1 MKLFGDKAKH
11 NLSTNSTNLI
21 RGDIK
26 MNKMRSQR
34 PESLHSGS
42 EPATAKHRGAEW
54 LACLTNYMGGQQE
67 VKLKREARLG
77 IQDLGIW
84 IFILTVMGVGNDGI

>member
-26 MNKMRSQR
+26 MNKMWSQR

-42 EPATAKHRGAEW
+42 EPATAKAQKGRMAGMF
-54 LACLTNYMGGQQE
+54 N
-67 VKLKREARLG
+67 KLQVFGRDWSKWEDSRR
-77 IQDLGIW
+77 
-84 IFILTVMGVGNDGI
+84 